1 MTEAQMLSEKD
12 MSVEQLDFIRLMYE
26 SGVSTASISTIM
38 SKVVDNGQ
46 FLTKTI
52 KNITRNIQSAID
64 VMSDIDHT
72 MSIAEKTIAR
82 LNV

>member
-1 MTEAQMLSEKD
+1 MLNEKD
-12 MSVEQLDFIRLMYE
+12 MSVEQLDFIHLMYE

-52 KNITRNIQSAID
+52 KNITRNLQSAID

-82 LNV
+82 LNA

>member
-1 MTEAQMLSEKD
+1 MLNEKD
-12 MSVEQLDFIRLMYE
+12 MSVEQLDFIHLMYE

-52 KNITRNIQSAID
+52 KNITSNIQSAID
-64 VMSDIDHT
+64 VMSNIDHT

-82 LNV
+82 LNA